1 VYGGMG
7 GFTFGYPTGKNVFLD
22 IRALTGLIYAV
33 SPEMSLKYLNTNT
46 NTYDTYKI
54 DKNETSAWSTVFSV
68 KLSYLAS
75 KNIMLTGGVDFLN
88 SDPTFENV
96 KETITI
102 NNIPSESVTSFS
114 RPINALII
122 SAGIK
127 YVFY

>member
-1 VYGGMG
+1 MG